1 MEELLDRQ
9 PDRALLEGS
18 MHFEVKSAVY
28 QTLRGIAA
36 RLDELQVPYAV
47 AGGMA
52 LFAHGEELWRGAQA
66 AEGLPE

>member
-1 MEELLDRQ
+1 
-9 PDRALLEGS
+9 